1 VRLRTAAEGPGAG
14 SGHDMLAEVTAQ
26 VGTAVDSD
34 PERVAFAE
42 VVLRHRNN
50 TLHLG
55 PLRPVL
61 KAHNLSGVVVGRRQ
75 EGVLAAEE
83 RFPRVVSN
91 VESHK
96 AMRLRRPASFHFGV
110 GKADFVGGIGY
121 RFRFSGLAEGIPNSP
136 E

>member
-1 VRLRTAAEGPGAG
+1 
-14 SGHDMLAEVTAQ
+14 M
-26 VGTAVDSD
+26 GTAVDSG
-34 PERVAFAE
+34 PEHVAFAE
-42 VVLRHRNN
+42 IVLQHRNN

-55 PLRPVL
+55 LLRPVL

-75 EGVLAAEE
+75 EGGLAAEE

-110 GKADFVGGIGY
+110 AKGDLVGGIGY
-121 RFRFSGLAEGIPNSP
+121 GFRFSELAEGIPDSP